1 MKKSFLLI
9 AATAIILV
17 GCSETDTFNDDNNQD
32 VAIGFSSPYFSK
44 PTKAEITDAWKTTD
58 GSAFGVYGYKAGS
71 PVTNLFTN
79 EQVTYG
85 TSTSSW
91 THPTVRYW
99 DKSTAA
105 ATAYSF
111 YAYAPFIS
119 SGVTINN
126 GLFTIPLGTQVF
138 SDATVS
144 ATTDL
149 CIAQAVEGIG
159 YGNATYTNPAG
170 TVTLTF
176 NHVLS
181 KLSFKVKKAD
191 DLTYDVKLNALTVG
205 FPTGTGVSWAQ
216 ATKPAAA
223 AATGNV
229 TYATYTP
236 ATAGSYTTTIVTGKS
251 QTVEASPAAAIADA
265 HSYIVTPIG
274 SVTAGS
280 TTLTKHDI
288 NVKVNYTIDYDTNAS
303 DDVHNYDAQEA
314 YGVAEIAF
322 AAGNHYFLT
331 IIINPDKIEFDI
343 KTLVGFTDVD
353 TDELEVK

>member
-9 AATAIILV
+9 AATAMILV

-58 GSAFGVYGYKAGS
+58 GSAFGVFGYKAGN
-71 PVTNLFTN
+71 PDVTLFNN
-79 EQVTYG
+79 EEVTYG
-85 TSTSSW
+85 SSKW
-91 THPTVRYW
+91 SHPNVRYW
-99 DKSTAA
+99 DKSAAA

-111 YAYAPFIS
+111 YAYAPYIS

-181 KLSFKVKKAD
+181 KLSFKVKKATT
-191 DLTYDVKLNALTVG
+191 LTYDVKLNSLSVG
-205 FPTGTGVSWAQ
+205 FPTGTDVSWAQ

-223 AATGNV
+223 TATGAV

-236 ATAGSYTTTIVTGKS
+236 AAANTYGTEIVTGKS
-251 QTVEASPAAAIADA
+251 QTVEASPAAVIADA
-265 HSYIVTPIG
+265 HSFIVTPIG

-288 NVKVNYTIDYDTNAS
+288 NVKVGYTIDYDTNAS
-303 DDVHNYDAQEA
+303 DNVHNYDAQEA

-322 AAGNHYFLT
+322 AAGNHYYLT
-331 IIINPDKIEFDI
+331 IIINPDEIEFD
-343 KTLVGFTDVD
+343 VEDVEGFTDVD
-353 TDELEVK
+353 DDDVEVK

>member
-9 AATAIILV
+9 ATIAIVLV
-17 GCSETDTFNDDNNQD
+17 GCSETTTFDDSNNQD

-44 PTKAEITDAWKTTD
+44 PTKAEITDSWKTTN
-58 GSAFGVYGYKAGS
+58 GSAFGVYGYKNGN
-71 PVTNLFTN
+71 PVTTLFNN
-79 EQVTYG
+79 EQVTRG
-85 TSTSSW
+85 ASSW
-91 THPTVRYW
+91 SHNTVRYW
-99 DKSTAA
+99 DKSESAR
-105 ATAYSF
+105 TAYKF
-111 YAYAPFIS
+111 YAYAPYIS

-138 SDATVS
+138 ADATVN

-159 YGNATYTNPAG
+159 YANATYTNPDG
-170 TVTLTF
+170 TVILTF

-181 KLSFKVKKAD
+181 KLSFKVSKAN
-191 DLTYDVKLNALTVG
+191 DLSYDVKLNSLSVG
-205 FPTGTGVSWAQ
+205 YPTGTGVSWTQ

-223 AATGNV
+223 TATGTV

-236 ATAGSYTTTIVTGKS
+236 ATANTYGTDIVTGKS
-251 QTVEASPAAAIADA
+251 QTVETTAAAIADA

-274 SVTAGS
+274 SVTTGS

-288 NVKVNYTIDYDTNAS
+288 NVKVGYTIDYDTNAS

-322 AAGNHYFLT
+322 AAGNHYYLT
-331 IIINPDKIEFDI
+331 IIINPDKIEFD
-343 KTLVGFTDVD
+343 VEDVEEFTDVD
-353 TDELEVK
+353 DDDVEVK